1 VTACGGGGGTE
12 SSDDGFGVGTQVES
26 SSGAPTSTTG
36 TPTTGDATTTD
47 DTPTSTSEP
56 IGSSTTGEPDST
68 STGEATSTTTTST
81 TTTTTTGDDSSTGE
95 EACAAPGILLV
106 CDDAD
111 DDPFH
116 ALGLGC
122 DGAPENTIP
131 ISNAQF
137 KSQKVAYRVARGFG
151 TATDPNAPDQLLF
164 RPREGERFLV
174 ISTGQVA
181 ALDPEGMLVETK
193 PQYDNDNNFNADDP
207 NALPAPMSP
216 AVGSNFGMG
225 GTPGIN
231 CDGVHDCSDSI
242 LPNWTL
248 GNGDPND
255 LLWASFQVQVP
266 AGTHGFGF
274 DVAYFSSEY
283 PEFEGKQFNDMFIG
297 WASSEAY
304 TGNVT
309 FFNDQPFTV
318 TNLGPEMKSS
328 GFVADDAELAGTG
341 FEGHGSTGWV
351 TINAPAA
358 PGETLTFALAI
369 MDMGDSS
376 KATLAVLDNWHW
388 SCVGCVPE
396 DADPACGTDGHP
408 DCCGVCVAP
417 DDDPKCNTEGHLMCC
432 IPN

>member
-1 VTACGGGGGTE
+1 MGWLLAVAACGGGGADETGGE
-12 SSDDGFGVGTQVES
+12 SFGVGTQVES
-26 SSGAPTSTTG
+26 SSGEPTPTTGSPMTGVSTTTGETPTSTT
-36 TPTTGDATTTD
+36 DAM
-47 DTPTSTSEP
+47 
-56 IGSSTTGEPDST
+56 ITTGEPGST
-68 STGEATSTTTTST
+68 STGEQTSTTST
-81 TTTTTTGDDSSTGE
+81 TSTTGEDSSTGE
-95 EACAAPGILLV
+95 EACAAPGLLLV
-106 CDDAD
+106 CDDVDA
-111 DDPFH
+111 DPFH

-122 DGAPENTIP
+122 ELAPENTIP
-131 ISNAQF
+131 IANNQF

-151 TATDPNAPDQLLF
+151 TAVDPNAPDKLLF

-174 ISTGQVA
+174 ISTGEVA
-181 ALDPEGMLVETK
+181 ALDPDGMLVEVD

-207 NALPAPMSP
+207 DALPAPMSP
-216 AVGSNFGMG
+216 EVGSNFGKG
-225 GTPGIN
+225 GAPGMN
-231 CDGVHDCSDSI
+231 CDGIHDCSDSI
-242 LPNWTL
+242 FPNWTL

-255 LLWASFQVQVP
+255 LLWTSFEVDVP
-266 AGTHGFGF
+266 GGTHGFGF
-274 DVAYFSSEY
+274 DVAFFSSEY

-297 WASSEAY
+297 WSSSEAY

-318 TNLGPEMKSS
+318 TTLGPEMKSS

-351 TINAPAA
+351 TINAPAV

-376 KATLAVLDNWHW
+376 KATLAVIDNWHW
-388 SCVGCVPE
+388 SCVGCVTE
-396 DADPACGTDGHP
+396 AADPACGTQGHP